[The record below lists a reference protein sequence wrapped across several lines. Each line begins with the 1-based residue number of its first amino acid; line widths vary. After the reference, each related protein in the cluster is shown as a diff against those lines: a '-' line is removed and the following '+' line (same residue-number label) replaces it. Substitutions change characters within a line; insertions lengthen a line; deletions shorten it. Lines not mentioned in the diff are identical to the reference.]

1 MSRQSNQKLKTLYIL
16 KILTEK
22 TDEENPMSTNDL
34 IRELASFG
42 IFAERKSVY
51 DDIDA
56 LIDFGIDIVKISS
69 RSNLYYIGER
79 EFQLPEL
86 KLLVDTVQSSKFITH
101 KKSLELIK
109 KLAGFTSRHN
119 AKKLQRQVFV
129 SGRVKA
135 ENEQIYYNV
144 DTIHAAILEN
154 KKITFKYFEWNVEKK
169 QQFRRDGSIYIQSPL
184 GLAWTDENYY
194 LIAFSDER
202 NKILHFRV
210 DKMSDIQIADERA
223 DFPDEKFDVAEYTNR
238 TFGMFGGT
246 EKKVTLEMTNDLV
259 GVIID
264 RFGKD
269 VSIIKSDE
277 KHFKV
282 NLNVSLSPVFLSW
295 LMSFGERVKVVYP
308 DELIE
313 MVKDA
318 AKKVLSQYE

>member
-1 MSRQSNQKLKTLYIL
+1 M
-16 KILTEK
+16 EK
-22 TDEENPMSTNDL
+22 TDEEHPMSTNDL
-34 IRELASFG
+34 IRELAFFG
-42 IFAERKSVY
+42 ISAERKSVY

-56 LIDFGIDIVKISS
+56 LLSFGVDIVKLSA

-86 KLLVDTVQSSKFITH
+86 KLLVDTVQSARFITH

-109 KLAGFTSRHN
+109 KLEGFTSKHN

-129 SGRVKA
+129 TRRVKA

-144 DTIHAAILEN
+144 DTIHTAILEN
-154 KKITFKYFEWNVEKK
+154 KKISFKYFEWNVEKK
-169 QQFRRDGSIYIQSPL
+169 QQFKRGGDDYIQSPL

-202 NKILHFRV
+202 DKILHFRV
-210 DKMSDIQIADERA
+210 DKMSNIRLVDEKA
-223 DFPDEKFDVAEYTNR
+223 SLAPEKFDITEYTNR
-238 TFGMFGGT
+238 TFGMYGGDVQ
-246 EKKVTLEMTNDLV
+246 KVTLEMTNDLI

-277 KHFKV
+277 GHFIV
-282 NLNVSLSPVFLSW
+282 NFDVSLSPVFLSW
-295 LMSFGERVKVVYP
+295 LMSFGAKVKVISPQRLV
-308 DELIE
+308 D
-313 MVKDA
+313 MVKET
-318 AKKVLSQYE
+318 AKEVIGQYE

>member
-22 TDEENPMSTNDL
+22 TDEEHPMSTNDL

-109 KLAGFTSRHN
+109 KLAGFTSMHN